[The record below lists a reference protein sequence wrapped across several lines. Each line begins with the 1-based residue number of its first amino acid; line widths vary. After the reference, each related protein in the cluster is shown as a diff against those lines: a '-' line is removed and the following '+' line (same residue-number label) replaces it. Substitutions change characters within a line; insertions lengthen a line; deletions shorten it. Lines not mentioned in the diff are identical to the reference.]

1 MHRNNSDVFLRKHII
16 HVFNKLCIGKLNLT
30 FLGLTNSI
38 LQIVIFEFCETKNS
52 STFEKFW
59 LGPEAKD
66 NTKEKTIMIMSLLI
80 YLYTSPIVIV
90 MLMTYTF
97 DLVIRPHILNNHS
110 HPTHN
115 WEVILKS
122 EIFEILDSI
131 SV

>member
-1 MHRNNSDVFLRKHII
+1 MKNQIKLWFKDASKQFRCFLRKHII

-66 NTKEKTIMIMSLLI
+66 NTKEKKF
-80 YLYTSPIVIV
+80 P
-90 MLMTYTF
+90 
-97 DLVIRPHILNNHS
+97 
-110 HPTHN
+110 
-115 WEVILKS
+115 
-122 EIFEILDSI
+122 
-131 SV
+131 

>member
-1 MHRNNSDVFLRKHII
+1 MKNQIKLWFKDASKQFRCFLRKHII

-66 NTKEKTIMIMSLLI
+66 NTKEKSFHNDNEFADIFI
-80 YLYTSPIVIV
+80 YVTHCNCHAYDLY
-90 MLMTYTF
+90 F
-97 DLVIRPHILNNHS
+97 
-110 HPTHN
+110 
-115 WEVILKS
+115 
-122 EIFEILDSI
+122 
-131 SV
+131 